1 MAAIATRLHHSPP
14 ALRRGGPPSN
24 PFLRFASSP
33 RIVIRSRAAATPPL
47 GPVSARGDEDEDEA
61 LPYPEPRRSPLSL
74 SPLLVAA
81 AAVAATPQAALA
93 LSGGSCGGSDSSSS
107 SSSSSD
113 DSSTDSID
121 WSSSSWSS
129 NQKKKK
135 KEGLEAT
142 HESVG
147 TAVAPPK
154 PPSDMWVWGGFALAF
169 AMIVVAATNG
179 SDERTSVV
187 KLQVALRG
195 REMVKPVQ
203 KDLNAIAERVQASNR
218 QWYKFILTETLDTLR
233 RHQSFCISSCLS
245 VLDTFIH
252 ALLLLVVKTLL
263 MSYMHGSRVVRKNG
277 WEDEDD
283 SWKAHFDR
291 VSAQERRKFDEET
304 LWNWNGVK
312 QKKTYSMKTDGSKN
326 EYVVVTI
333 LVAAE
338 GTMELPEAIRSAADL
353 DAVAARLNSTPESEL
368 RGVRVLWTP
377 QDADDVL
384 SEERMRKDYPNLKPL
399 AR

>member
-47 GPVSARGDEDEDEA
+47 GPVAARGDGDEDEA
-61 LPYPEPRRSPLSL
+61 LLYPEPRRNPLSL
-74 SPLLVAA
+74 APLLVAA
-81 AAVAATPQAALA
+81 AAVAATPQTALA
-93 LSGGSCGGSDSSSS
+93 LRRRRRGWRPLD
-107 SSSSSD
+107 
-113 DSSTDSID
+113 
-121 WSSSSWSS
+121 
-129 NQKKKK
+129 
-135 KEGLEAT
+135 

-147 TAVAPPK
+147 TAVDPPK
-154 PPSDMWVWGGFALAF
+154 PPSDMWLWGGFAAVF
-169 AMIVVAATNG
+169 AMIAVAAKNG
-179 SDERTSVV
+179 WIRDERTSVV

-245 VLDTFIH
+245 V
-252 ALLLLVVKTLL
+252 
-263 MSYMHGSRVVRKNG
+263 VRKNG

-304 LWNWNGVK
+304 LSNWNGVK